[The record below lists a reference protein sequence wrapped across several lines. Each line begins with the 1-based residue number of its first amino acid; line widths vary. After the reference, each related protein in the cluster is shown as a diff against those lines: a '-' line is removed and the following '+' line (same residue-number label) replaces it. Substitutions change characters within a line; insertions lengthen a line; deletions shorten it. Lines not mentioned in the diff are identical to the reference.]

1 MQIKVAN
8 DDNTKKKNL
17 RINVCKREN
26 AIHDLEYTSL
36 MFDVIVGTLCSI
48 LGLLHYLDYGK
59 YFEKIT
65 EIIGLSSGVIG
76 FF

>member
-1 MQIKVAN
+1 
-8 DDNTKKKNL
+8 
-17 RINVCKREN
+17 
-26 AIHDLEYTSL
+26 